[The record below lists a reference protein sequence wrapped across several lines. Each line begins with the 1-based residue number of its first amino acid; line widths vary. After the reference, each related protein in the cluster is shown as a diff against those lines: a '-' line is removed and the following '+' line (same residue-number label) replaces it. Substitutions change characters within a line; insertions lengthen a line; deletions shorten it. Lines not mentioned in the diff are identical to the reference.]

1 MPHYFQ
7 ILKFNP
13 ESYDQLVFLFNTW
26 LLEGNAHFRFSVS
39 LKESTKLSMPGWGG
53 KLGLAEDTLKDSGNK
68 SIQNASKFLK
78 DTMRSFGFKP
88 VCNTSKSVELAL

>member
-1 MPHYFQ
+1 
-7 ILKFNP
+7 
-13 ESYDQLVFLFNTW
+13 
-26 LLEGNAHFRFSVS
+26 
-39 LKESTKLSMPGWGG
+39 MPGWGG

-88 VCNTSKSVELAL
+88 VCNTSKSVELALWAGKAHGHEYKIVHHVSLKGKQKPVFRQYSHPDLKVWAWDTV